1 MQCPECGSQDLYFF
15 HDYKFYTI
23 VWLIVC
29 IAISWAF
36 DSLLKFLLPMLRLY
50 FSIPFVV
57 LLFVLFI
64 YFYISDRRHPRLHV
78 ICKSCGHDW
87 IAF

>member
-15 HDYKFYTI
+15 HEHKFNTV

-36 DSLLKFLLPMLRLY
+36 DSLLKFLLPTLRLY
-50 FSIPFVV
+50 FSIPFIV
-57 LLFVLFI
+57 LLFALFI
-64 YFYISDRRHPRLHV
+64 YLYVSAHRHPRLHV
-78 ICKSCGHDW
+78 ICKSCGYDW

>member
-15 HDYKFYTI
+15 HEYRFNTV

-29 IAISWAF
+29 IVISRAF
-36 DSLLKFLLPMLRLY
+36 DSLLKFLLPTLRLY
-50 FSIPFVV
+50 FSIPFIV
-57 LLFVLFI
+57 LLFALFI
-64 YFYISDRRHPRLHV
+64 YFYISAHRHPGLHV
-78 ICKSCGHDW
+78 ICKSCGYDW